1 MMWTVPDHSPRER
14 RAPASRV
21 TPAHTVTVVVA
32 HPSPDVRRELSAPL
46 EHFGYDVIEAADPET
61 ALATCR
67 ETRPEVV
74 LIHADVAL
82 DWSGVPLLDEL
93 KGDPEAF
100 ATAVVLIAGQGIT
113 MQTAQ
118 EGLRRGAQDLLLEP
132 VIPAELLARVRSAA
146 RTKILQE
153 ELVGQSRRLET
164 MLHEDPLTGLFNR
177 RYVLTRLGG
186 LISGA
191 RRHGRPLS
199 VAMVDIDHFKPV
211 NDAHGHDA
219 GDTAL
224 VGVTIAL
231 RDRLRAEDE
240 LGRLGGEE
248 FLALLPDAD
257 ESAAATVSEKARAS
271 VEALRIQI
279 EELELSMT
287 ISVGWATW
295 DGEEDADGLVKRAD
309 KALYEAKDAG
319 RNTVRGGQSL
329 SASLRRRP

>member
-1 MMWTVPDHSPRER
+1 VN
-14 RAPASRV
+14 
-21 TPAHTVTVVVA
+21 VVVA
-32 HPSPDVRRELSAPL
+32 HPSPDARRELCAPL
-46 EHFGYDVIEAADPET
+46 ELFGFGVIEAADPAT
-61 ALATCR
+61 ALASCR
-67 ETRPEVV
+67 EKRPEVA

-82 DWSGVPLLDEL
+82 DWSGVSLLDEL

-118 EGLRRGAQDLLLEP
+118 EELRRGAQDLLFEP
-132 VIPAELLARVRSAA
+132 VAPVELLARVRSAA

-177 RYVLTRLGG
+177 RYVLTRLDG

-199 VAMVDIDHFKPV
+199 VAMVDIDNLQRV
-211 NDAHGHDA
+211 NDAHGHEA
-219 GDTAL
+219 GDAAL
-224 VGVTIAL
+224 VGVAIAL
-231 RDRLRAEDE
+231 RDRLRAEDQ

-257 ESAAATVSEKARAS
+257 ESAAATVSEKARSS
-271 VEALRIQI
+271 VEALRIPI
-279 EELELSMT
+279 DELELSMT
-287 ISVGWATW
+287 VSVGWATW
-295 DGEEDADGLVKRAD
+295 DGVEDADGFVKRAD
-309 KALYEAKDAG
+309 HALYEAKNAG
-319 RNTVRGGQSL
+319 RNTVRGGQSV
-329 SASLRRRP
+329 SASLRRRT

>member
-1 MMWTVPDHSPRER
+1 MN
-14 RAPASRV
+14 
-21 TPAHTVTVVVA
+21 VVVA

-46 EHFGYDVIEAADPET
+46 EQFGFGVIEAADPET

-67 ETRPEVV
+67 ETRPEVA

-82 DWSGVPLLDEL
+82 DWSGVALLDEL

-100 ATAVVLIAGQGIT
+100 ATAVVLIAGQGVT

-118 EGLRRGAQDLLLEP
+118 EELRRGAQDLLLEP
-132 VIPAELLARVRSAA
+132 VMPVELLARVRSAA

-199 VAMVDIDHFKPV
+199 VAMVDIDHLKRV

-219 GDTAL
+219 GDAAL
-224 VGVTIAL
+224 VGVAIAL
-231 RDRLRAEDE
+231 RDRLRAEDQ

-248 FLALLPDAD
+248 FLALLPDVD
-257 ESAAATVSEKARAS
+257 ESAAATVSEKARAK
-271 VEALRIQI
+271 VEALHIQI
-279 EELELSMT
+279 DELELSMT
-287 ISVGWATW
+287 VSVGWATW
-295 DGEEDADGLVKRAD
+295 DGEEDADGLVRRTE

-319 RNTVRGGQSL
+319 RNTVRGGQSA
-329 SASLRRRP
+329 SASLRRRT